1 MGKVTTD
8 ITLLNAGDETNAER
22 GIIKEPEI
30 RSVKVKA
37 TVDTGAGTLIINED
51 VRRQLGLN
59 LRGEPRKVLMADG
72 RVLTFQE
79 TEPVTICWKNRSST
93 LKAVLLPDAK
103 EILLGALPLEDM
115 DLIINPGLQE
125 VTAAHGDVIEVLAL

>member
-8 ITLLNAGDETNAER
+8 ITLLNAGDETIAER
-22 GIIKEPEI
+22 GIIKEQKI

-37 TVDTGAGTLIINED
+37 TVDTGAGTLIINEE

-59 LRGEPRKVLMADG
+59 LRGEPRNVLMADG
-72 RVLTFQE
+72 RKQAFQE
-79 TEPVTICWKNRSST
+79 TEPVTICWQNRNST
-93 LKAVLLPDAK
+93 CKAILLPDAK
-103 EILLGALPLEDM
+103 EILLGAIPLEDM

-125 VTAAHGDVIEVLAL
+125 VTAAHGDIVECLAL